1 MYVDPVNVPN
11 TNHVGVLTL
20 TCTTMRGASGAVSL
34 LDATISANQ
43 YYLKLDGGT
52 SVLKDLAVTFAA
64 GATDPKSQLSVALPA
79 TWTVAIKSA
88 VVQKVQSVA

>member
-1 MYVDPVNVPN
+1 M
-11 TNHVGVLTL
+11 
-20 TCTTMRGASGAVSL
+20 

-64 GATDPKSQLSVALPA
+64 GATDPESQLSVALPA
-79 TWTVAIKSA
+79 AWTVAIKSA
-88 VVQKVQSVA
+88 VIQKVQSVA